1 MNTNTKPHLE
11 RYKWERGITS
21 PNPNGRPK
29 SLKTM
34 LKHECNLTPSQT
46 NEAIMSIL
54 TFTRNEVE
62 YLQMDETQPMYTRM
76 IAKAL
81 IKDYERGS
89 LNSLESLLN
98 RTQGMPKQQTE
109 LTNNQEHPIFV
120 TIDIDGNHQPLN
132 LDTI

>member
-1 MNTNTKPHLE
+1 MNTNRKPHLDSH
-11 RYKWERGITS
+11 KWERGITS

-62 YLQMDETQPMYTRM
+62 YLSMDESQPMYARM
-76 IAKAL
+76 IAGAL

-98 RTQGMPKQQTE
+98 RTQGTPKQQIQVDTFNE
-109 LTNNQEHPIFV
+109 RPIFV
-120 TIDIDGNHQPLN
+120 GID
-132 LDTI
+132 LDIR

>member
-1 MNTNTKPHLE
+1 MNTNRKPHLDS
-11 RYKWERGITS
+11 YKWERGITS

-54 TFTRNEVE
+54 TFTRNEIE
-62 YLQMDETQPMYTRM
+62 YLSMDESQPMYARM
-76 IAKAL
+76 IAAAL

-98 RTQGMPKQQTE
+98 RTQGTPKQQIQVDTFNE
-109 LTNNQEHPIFV
+109 RPIFV
-120 TIDIDGNHQPLN
+120 GID
-132 LDTI
+132 LDIR

>member
-1 MNTNTKPHLE
+1 MNTNRKPHLDS
-11 RYKWERGITS
+11 YKWERGITS

-34 LKHECNLTPSQT
+34 LKDECNLTPSQT
-46 NEAIMSIL
+46 NYAIMSIL

-98 RTQGMPKQQTE
+98 RTQGTPKQQIQVDTFNE
-109 LTNNQEHPIFV
+109 RPIFV
-120 TIDIDGNHQPLN
+120 GID
-132 LDTI
+132 LDVI

>member
-1 MNTNTKPHLE
+1 MNTNRKPHLQPF
-11 RYKWERGITS
+11 KWERGITS

-54 TFTRNEVE
+54 TFTRNEIQ
-62 YLQMDETQPMYTRM
+62 YLALDESQPMYARM
-76 IAKAL
+76 IATAL

-98 RTQGMPKQQTE
+98 RTQGTPKQQIQVDTFNE
-109 LTNNQEHPIFV
+109 RPIFV
-120 TIDIDGNHQPLN
+120 GID
-132 LDTI
+132 LDIR

>member
-1 MNTNTKPHLE
+1 MNTNRKPHLDS
-11 RYKWERGITS
+11 YKWERGITS

-46 NEAIMSIL
+46 NEAILSIL
-54 TFTRNEVE
+54 TFTRNEIE
-62 YLQMDETQPMYTRM
+62 YLSMDESQPMYARM
-76 IAKAL
+76 IAAAL

-98 RTQGMPKQQTE
+98 RTQGTPKQQIQVDTFNE
-109 LTNNQEHPIFV
+109 RPIFV
-120 TIDIDGNHQPLN
+120 GID
-132 LDTI
+132 LDIR

>member
-1 MNTNTKPHLE
+1 MNTNRKPHLQPF
-11 RYKWERGITS
+11 KWERGITS

-54 TFTRNEVE
+54 TFTRKEIQ
-62 YLQMDETQPMYTRM
+62 YLALDESQPMYARM
-76 IAKAL
+76 IANAL

-98 RTQGMPKQQTE
+98 RTQGTPKQQIQVDTFNE
-109 LTNNQEHPIFV
+109 RPIFV
-120 TIDIDGNHQPLN
+120 GID
-132 LDTI
+132 LDIR

>member
-1 MNTNTKPHLE
+1 MNTNTKPHLQPF
-11 RYKWERGITS
+11 KWERGITS

-62 YLQMDETQPMYTRM
+62 YLQMDESQPMYARM
-76 IAKAL
+76 IAAAL

-98 RTQGMPKQQTE
+98 RTQGTPKQQIQVDTFNE
-109 LTNNQEHPIFV
+109 RPIFV
-120 TIDIDGNHQPLN
+120 GID
-132 LDTI
+132 LDIR